1 MLELPKS
8 PPTPSINHDTTT
20 KTITTTRLLCSRS
33 TTLSARRLLRCKFR
47 LLFFSQFLLA
57 CQGVGRREIGQ
68 KEEDNNEQKFAIVKC
83 KVRSRSRLAAMF
95 GGTWW
100 QKKGTD
106 ASSGHDSSS
115 LTHLFMS
122 QHWPLG
128 RDHLSRRG
136 GTSFQRRI
144 VAQIAFTCG

>member
-1 MLELPKS
+1 M
-8 PPTPSINHDTTT
+8 TDTTT

-47 LLFFSQFLLA
+47 LLFFRNFFSPAKVSAVVKLA
-57 CQGVGRREIGQ
+57 KKKRTTTNKNSPSLNVKYAQGRVLPPC
-68 KEEDNNEQKFAIVKC
+68 V
-83 KVRSRSRLAAMF
+83 AAP
-95 GGTWW
+95 GGK
-100 QKKGTD
+100 KKGTD
-106 ASSGHDSSS
+106 ASSGHDSSF